1 MIRFWKVLGKFLVNL
16 KILGKLLII
25 SWYVGVK
32 RIEHLTEEEMNI
44 LDGLDEQLKAGH
56 LGRRDGWEDS
66 DVTGDRWDPTE
77 FV

>member
-1 MIRFWKVLGKFLVNL
+1 M
-16 KILGKLLII
+16 LLII